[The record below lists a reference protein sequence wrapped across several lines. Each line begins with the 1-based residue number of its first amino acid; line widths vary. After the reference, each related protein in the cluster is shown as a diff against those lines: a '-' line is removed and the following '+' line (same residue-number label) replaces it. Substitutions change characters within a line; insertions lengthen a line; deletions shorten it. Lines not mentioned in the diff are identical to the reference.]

1 MPFSQP
7 PSSQG
12 DCHVIAKKW
21 HINEAPLQGSFLPM
35 SPHKTIRWLEEGHG
49 CGHLARLIR
58 KEAERERED
67 LVHSSWPGKKEA
79 VLLSLRSEL
88 VFIGR
93 VLAFLHINCGS
104 CIALNFNPL
113 KLGRA
118 AYTVKSP

>member
-49 CGHLARLIR
+49 GSHLALSLIE
-58 KEAERERED
+58 KDGERERIWSIQAG
-67 LVHSSWPGKKEA
+67 LYGKKETLLLL
-79 VLLSLRSEL
+79 LLS
-88 VFIGR
+88 
-93 VLAFLHINCGS
+93 
-104 CIALNFNPL
+104 
-113 KLGRA
+113 
-118 AYTVKSP
+118 

>member
-49 CGHLARLIR
+49 GSHLALSLI
-58 KEAERERED
+58 KKERERE
-67 LVHSSWPGKKEA
+67 
-79 VLLSLRSEL
+79 R
-88 VFIGR
+88 
-93 VLAFLHINCGS
+93 GS
-104 CIALNFNPL
+104 GPFKVAWEEGNPYYFFFFCFFREFTAPE
-113 KLGRA
+113 K
-118 AYTVKSP
+118 